1 MRAALGYSE
10 LLPRGGAQGWGRR
23 RGDGLINAACVAG
36 SPECDRKGNFGSLGE
51 EEKISPSFQALARS
65 PDAGAADR
73 FVSGRDGLV
82 QSQSALKILQ
92 QQMESF
98 QTFRQQT
105 LQNVNMVQSEIR
117 GILNKSIADMKSPEC
132 SLSNTLLTSTPVSSD
147 TLRECQETSHYK
159 KQLHPDKRFGTSQS
173 PEMNSH
179 ATLVNTMTGEDIPHQ
194 ILLKSKY
201 KETEKSENH
210 TQTSRDKATL
220 AISNDHKL
228 KGSTSRA
235 FSHCPGLLT
244 EAMTPPRE
252 IKNYD
257 VSKMSIPFHKYGDE
271 DNERLTESVSFSFK
285 DMKEE
290 QKKTS
295 RHEQSYLFEFQ
306 NSPNLLCGKDNDSGY
321 LSEQD
326 LTEKAADI
334 SSEDLRSNRVSELKD
349 SVAGVPTGMGYAAA
363 NIQSMAHTESE
374 SKFLNKE
381 CFMNGSSLD
390 KLPLHFLPRVGED
403 ELLIPKY
410 TEKREKEKQ
419 LLGRHQEFQKH
430 EDVKF
435 GDASA
440 VSDDRYIRLLQM
452 PLKESEYLQKKV
464 VDLERENADLKK
476 QINPLTAIIQSLT
489 EQNSRYQNQIRNL
502 HDEKNDIQG
511 KLIKSDGDCKECLKE
526 VKRLVRKCKELQQ
539 QKLSLEEKQDQLY
552 AQNQRTLQNLDDMQR
567 KDQKAQE
574 SVATLTQEKCDLTT
588 ALEALE
594 KQVST
599 FREENKTLGGKISHL
614 VENKC
619 LLEQELGE
627 KQNEIQQLKNHEKT
641 AIADMEALL
650 KMIQSLKDEKSNL
663 NQTLQESL
671 NAKEALQREL
681 EEAQAGQ
688 AQAEEKLV
696 TECKNA
702 KMENGVL
709 QIKLSNL
716 EKECERL
723 KTGVAVTTEEN
734 WFLKKELNGHKQEAS
749 EWNNKMRKLSEELL
763 LMENKMCSTE
773 NERDVLQFEVH
784 RLQRN
789 TAVLRDQLNTL
800 VQEEYQKYNSGN
812 GGQNYPSDHFTETCE
827 EISSYQHFSF
837 IHIPPECGKIVEI
850 RRELEEEELCIVK
863 RSSTITQLYSTFS
876 GSCTTSVIRESG
888 FQTAAQKKYGAL
900 CSAT

>member
-1 MRAALGYSE
+1 M
-10 LLPRGGAQGWGRR
+10 
-23 RGDGLINAACVAG
+23 
-36 SPECDRKGNFGSLGE
+36 F
-51 EEKISPSFQALARS
+51 F
-65 PDAGAADR
+65 
-73 FVSGRDGLV
+73 
-82 QSQSALKILQ
+82 
-92 QQMESF
+92 
-98 QTFRQQT
+98 
-105 LQNVNMVQSEIR
+105 
-117 GILNKSIADMKSPEC
+117 
-132 SLSNTLLTSTPVSSD
+132 SLSLSQF
-147 TLRECQETSHYK
+147 RECQDTSHYK
-159 KQLHPDKRFGTSQS
+159 KQLHLDKRFGTNQS

-179 ATLVNTMTGEDIPHQ
+179 ATLVNTMTGEDIPYQ
-194 ILLKSKY
+194 ILLKPKY

-220 AISNDHKL
+220 AISNDYKL
-228 KGSTSRA
+228 SSTSRA
-235 FSHCPGLLT
+235 FSPYCPGLLT
-244 EAMTPPRE
+244 EGMTPPRE

-257 VSKMSIPFHKYGDE
+257 VSKMSTPFHKYGDE

-326 LTEKAADI
+326 LTEKAADM
-334 SSEDLRSNRVSELKD
+334 SSEDLRSNRVLEVKD
-349 SVAGVPTGMGYAAA
+349 SVAGVPTGMVSAAA
-363 NIQSMAHTESE
+363 NIQSMAHTE
-374 SKFLNKE
+374 FLNKE
-381 CFMNGSSLD
+381 CFMNGNALD

-403 ELLIPKY
+403 ELLIPEY

-419 LLGRHQEFQKH
+419 LLGKYQEFQKH
-430 EDVKF
+430 KDVKF

-476 QINPLTAIIQSLT
+476 QINPLTAIIHSLT
-489 EQNSRYQNQIRNL
+489 EQNSRYQNQIKNL

-511 KLIKSDGDCKECLKE
+511 RLIKSDGDCKECLKE

-539 QKLSLEEKQDQLY
+539 QKSSLEEKQDQLF
-552 AQNQRTLQNLDDMQR
+552 AQNQCTLQNLEDMQR

-574 SVATLTQEKCDLTT
+574 SVATLTQEKCNLTT

-599 FREENKTLGGKISHL
+599 YREENKTLGGKISQL
-614 VENKC
+614 AENKG

-627 KQNEIQQLKNHEKT
+627 KQNEVQQLKNHEKT

-663 NQTLQESL
+663 SQALQESL

-681 EEAQAGQ
+681 EEAQADQ
-688 AQAEEKLV
+688 AKAEEKLV

-734 WFLKKELNGHKQEAS
+734 WFLKKELNEHKQGAS
-749 EWNNKMRKLSEELL
+749 EWNNKMRKLSEDLL

-837 IHIPPECGKIVEI
+837 IHIPPGMICFFNI
-850 RRELEEEELCIVK
+850 
-863 RSSTITQLYSTFS
+863 
-876 GSCTTSVIRESG
+876 
-888 FQTAAQKKYGAL
+888 
-900 CSAT
+900 